1 MTEGTQLPTIWEVS
15 DDLWERIEILIAE
28 YDPPKPTGRQR
39 ENARKILNGIIYR
52 FRTGCQWNHLPEKYG
67 DDSTVHRT
75 LQRWEE
81 INLFEMLWSLLVA
94 ECDVLKL
101 VDWQWQAADGWLGKA
116 RSGGDES
123 GPNPT
128 DRAKNG
134 TKKSLLTDARGGPLS
149 IVIAPANVNDHKLL
163 AETIEAIVVERPQPT
178 PRKQQHL
185 CLDKGYD
192 NQPSREVVKQHGYID
207 HIRRIGEEKRDQQGK
222 QKHPARRYVVERTI
236 AWLSKCRGLLIRYER
251 KSEIY
256 LAQLQFACALLWY
269 RRLPLPKS
277 GFSN

>member
-15 DDLWERIEILIAE
+15 DDLWERIQILIDE
-28 YDPPKPTGRQR
+28 YDPPKPTGRKR

-75 LQRWEE
+75 FQRWVE

-94 ECDVLKL
+94 ECDELTL

-116 RSGGDES
+116 RSGGDEI

-134 TKKSLLTDARGGPLS
+134 TKKSLLTDADGGPLS
-149 IVIAPANVNDHKLL
+149 LIIAPANVNDHKLL
-163 AETIEAIVVERPQPT
+163 EQTIEAIVVERPEPT
-178 PRKQQHL
+178 SRKEQNL

-192 NQPSREVVKQHGYID
+192 NQASREVVKRHGYKD
-207 HIRRIGEEKRDQQGK
+207 HIRRIGEEKLDRKGK
-222 QKHPARRYVVERTI
+222 KKHPARRYVVERTI
-236 AWLSKCRGLLIRYER
+236 AGSPGVEVC
-251 KSEIY
+251 
-256 LAQLQFACALLWY
+256 
-269 RRLPLPKS
+269 
-277 GFSN
+277 

>member
-1 MTEGTQLPTIWEVS
+1 MTEVTQLPTIWEAPE
-15 DDLWERIEILIAE
+15 DLWERIEALIDE
-28 YDPPKPTGRQR
+28 YDPPKPTGRKR

-67 DDSTVHRT
+67 DDSTIHRT
-75 LQRWEE
+75 FQRWVE
-81 INLFEMLWSLLVA
+81 INLFEMLWTLLVA
-94 ECDVLKL
+94 ECNELAL

-116 RSGGDES
+116 RSGGDEI

-134 TKKSLLTDARGGPLS
+134 TKKSLLTDAAGGPLS

-163 AETIEAIVVERPQPT
+163 EETIEAIVVERPKPT
-178 PRKQQHL
+178 LKKKQNL

-192 NQPSREVVKQHGYID
+192 NQPSREVVNKHGYQD
-207 HIRRIGEEKRDQQGK
+207 HIRRIGEEKLDQKGK
-222 QKHPARRYVVERTI
+222 KKHPARRYVVERTI
-236 AWLSKCRGLLIRYER
+236 SWLSKCRGLLVRYER
-251 KSEIY
+251 KSENY

-269 RRLPLPKS
+269 RRLPDPTS
-277 GFSN
+277 GFS